1 MTQINA
7 TRAANATEKTAADL
21 TSTVR
26 DAVVEHGQHA
36 LERSHD
42 VLLDRSHELINRSNK
57 ARKQTRK
64 ATKKAA
70 KKASK
75 RSAAAW
81 SEFAE
86 QATQRASNVV
96 AAGKGGRVKQR
107 SKTPW
112 ILGGLVLA
120 AGGVVAVS
128 KRLSLGT
135 ATPSAAEPVVPT
147 DIAADP
153 ALRRL

>member
-21 TSTVR
+21 TSTVL
-26 DAVVEHGQHA
+26 DAVVGHGQHA

-42 VLLDRSHELINRSNK
+42 VLVDRSQELINRGAK

-64 ATKKAA
+64 AAKKAA

-75 RSAAAW
+75 RSAAVWAD
-81 SEFAE
+81 FADE
-86 QATQRASNVV
+86 AAQRASNVV
-96 AAGKGGRVKQR
+96 AAGKGSRFKQHR
-107 SKTPW
+107 KTPW
-112 ILGGLVLA
+112 ILGGLALA
-120 AGGVVAVS
+120 VGGLVTVS

-135 ATPSAAEPVVPT
+135 ATPSVADSVIPT
-147 DIAADP
+147 DIAADS
-153 ALRRL
+153 ALRRG